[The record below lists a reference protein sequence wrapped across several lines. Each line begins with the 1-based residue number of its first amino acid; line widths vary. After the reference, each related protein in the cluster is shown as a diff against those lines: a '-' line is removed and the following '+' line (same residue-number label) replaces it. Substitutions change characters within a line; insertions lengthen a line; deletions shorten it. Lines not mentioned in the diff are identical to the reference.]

1 MIKRFGK
8 PMRVNMVRELLQ
20 IGLSL
25 VILQA
30 ATLLNL
36 FIGNLGKDEM
46 WMRRS
51 ANSHMLQLTL
61 FSDPS

>member
-25 VILQA
+25 LILQA

-46 WMRRS
+46 WMRREGLRIVICC
-51 ANSHMLQLTL
+51 N
-61 FSDPS
+61 